1 MLIQSGS
8 GGQMRIYWGQSMD
21 SYDSAIKEAAAEARK
36 DLQGKT
42 LEWFEV
48 IEFRGGFDNGKPQF
62 QTAIRVGYA

>member
-1 MLIQSGS
+1 MG
-8 GGQMRIYWGQSMD
+8 IYWGQSFD
-21 SYDSAIKEAAAEARK
+21 SYDAAIKEAAAAATR

-48 IEFRGGFDNGKPQF
+48 VEFRGGFDGGKPQF